1 MRAHL
6 DRGAPGYELCLVSED
21 LLVLTVLHLEVKVC
35 DILDA
40 LDVLD
45 GELEVP
51 EVHVHPVAIDLHRVT
66 RLHPELEKY

>member
-1 MRAHL
+1 M
-6 DRGAPGYELCLVSED
+6 
-21 LLVLTVLHLEVKVC
+21 LTIITEQISHLEVKVC

-51 EVHVHPVAIDLHRVT
+51 EVHVHAVAVDLHRVP